1 MTGYEQF
8 QQIMA
13 EINYRKNMEENRRNF
28 GLNYDLPPGFE
39 ELFKDLRKND

>member
-13 EINYRKNMEENRRNF
+13 EINFKKQMQTSKDF
-28 GLNYDLPPGFE
+28 TKGYDLPPGFE
-39 ELFKDLRKND
+39 NLFGGFNKK

>member
-1 MTGYEQF
+1 MEAYNHF

-13 EINYRKNMEENRRNF
+13 EINYKIQMEENRKNF

-39 ELFKDLRKND
+39 QLFNGFKK

>member
-1 MTGYEQF
+1 MPGYEQF

-13 EINYRKNMEENRRNF
+13 EINYKIQMEENRKKF

-39 ELFKDLRKND
+39 EIFNQIKR

>member
-13 EINYRKNMEENRRNF
+13 EINFKKNMSESKGNNKF
-28 GLNYDLPPGFE
+28 SDLPLEFEQLFGGF
-39 ELFKDLRKND
+39 LK

>member
-13 EINYRKNMEENRRNF
+13 EINFKKQTEENQRNNKF
-28 GLNYDLPPGFE
+28 SDLPPVFE
-39 ELFKDLRKND
+39 QLFNGV